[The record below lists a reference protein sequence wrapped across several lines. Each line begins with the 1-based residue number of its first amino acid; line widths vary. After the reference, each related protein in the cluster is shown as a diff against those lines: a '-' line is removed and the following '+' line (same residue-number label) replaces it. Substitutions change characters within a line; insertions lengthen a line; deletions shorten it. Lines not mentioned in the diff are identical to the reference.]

1 MKVLKRKYAR
11 IVVGLSM
18 AALLAF
24 GFALAFRK
32 NPMILRGSLVVLVVS
47 VLAIAFIRWRYLRC
61 PHCGKSAAIV
71 YWGPG
76 WNQSCP
82 KCHERIYFDDEQ

>member
-32 NPMILRGSLVVLVVS
+32 NPMILCWRLHSSAGVTCAARTAARARPSS
-47 VLAIAFIRWRYLRC
+47 TGDPAGIRAA
-61 PHCGKSAAIV
+61 PSAASGFILTMNNNAV
-71 YWGPG
+71 SGPA
-76 WNQSCP
+76 
-82 KCHERIYFDDEQ
+82 FL